1 MIVAFDKI
9 VTSEKCI
16 QYLSK
21 RRLLSQFDK
30 QVNFMLDRQFQS
42 VRFKIRKP
50 KELGDYYFR
59 INKQYRA
66 VCKLE

>member
-1 MIVAFDKI
+1 
-9 VTSEKCI
+9 
-16 QYLSK
+16 
-21 RRLLSQFDK
+21 
-30 QVNFMLDRQFQS
+30 MLDRQFQS

-66 VCKLE
+66 VCKLEWSTLNVYRIDDHQN